1 MRTCKIIF
9 LLVGWLCLSLTANAQ
24 YHFRTIDSRS
34 GLPDNYVSA
43 VLKDKDGFMWIATL
57 NGLSRYDG
65 FSHRLYNIR
74 RKDGS
79 QEQSVR
85 RIEEDQT
92 GQMWIT
98 TYDESVFVYDRRRD
112 QITPTAASL
121 LKEKGISVGKGFKV
135 FVDADK
141 NLWCIDGKKITYYRC
156 AEHRKYTINLPETV
170 MRVACRDE
178 RAYALTSSGKVFR
191 LAPVSGDSFLFSQI
205 PTTHTELMSMYI
217 DSHRQLWIFG
227 NYVMG
232 LFRIIPNETSH
243 TPAPAERVSE
253 QNVLSITEDKEGKL
267 WWGTNSNGILVKRVN
282 GTIENISHHKGDIF
296 SLPSNHIS
304 ALLIDNG
311 LLWVGTSKTGL
322 AVTRLGGIRFDI
334 ITTPFAEDVG
344 FISQDTKGTIWI
356 GYDGTGLTC
365 TDKEGRIIH
374 LYNKD
379 NSPLES
385 NLIIGGTPSSDGSM
399 YLGTYGGG
407 FYRMTGNGQM
417 ERILPQVQA
426 LQYVRHVIKDRKGN
440 LWIGSLRN
448 GLWILTAGGKL
459 KNYNYTNSILQT
471 NAITDMKYSPKD
483 GRIFIATGTGIYCV
497 SPQGKLENV
506 KSKDETPNFFQS
518 TKFNSICI
526 DGRRLLWAATNNDI
540 RVYDRHFRLLHVF
553 GKQESLSQV
562 KAISCDKQ
570 GNVWIT
576 TYEGLVCISVST
588 NEKNRYDF
596 CINRFVSYDGLGDVR
611 FNKNALFCIDNGE
624 VLAGANGKV
633 VRIIPSEPFESI
645 APNRIIF
652 TNLFIG
658 TTEITPDME
667 GRDILKCNISNTEQI
682 TLNYDDDFTLTV
694 SNLNYCN
701 AAPTRFAYRLGTSEE
716 WIAIESNRISISHL
730 SAGKY
735 TLQVKA
741 IDGINDDNS
750 IAQMNIII
758 RPPFYLSP
766 WAWLIYIL
774 LILGALWGIFIII
787 RRRQREKMAMQQML
801 RERKYQQNMDE
812 AKMRFL
818 TNIGHDIRT
827 PLSLIIS
834 PIEQLMADERFDGAK
849 KQLEMVHRNA
859 KSLLNDVNQLI
870 DFRRL
875 DNQIE
880 KLELSMGDMGQY
892 ITQICTPYLYMA
904 EKKEVTLSIYG
915 CEEGIECDFDKPK
928 LKRIVANLLSNA
940 IKFTPRQGSVQLHLL
955 KQENQAIIRV
965 ADTGIGIKDK
975 AKVFNRFYQERHVE
989 DGAYTG
995 SGIGLHIVKEY
1006 TELMKGKIR
1015 VSDNQPQGTVFEIA
1029 IPITIS
1035 DKAPA
1040 SSTTIPADTSKEHKI
1055 KKQILV
1061 VEDNDDLRDFV
1072 INCLSENYLV
1082 AGAANGREALEWL
1095 KSHDANMVITDLMM
1109 PEMDGM
1115 QLCHSIKTDVN
1126 YSHIPVIMLTAKTAD
1141 EHILS
1146 GYQEGADDYIT
1157 KPFNVEILKMRIAK
1171 LFEWIK
1177 RAEDK
1182 FRQPEMKTSEV
1193 IVSKIDGELIDKAT
1207 KIVEDHLSDTDFS
1220 VEAFGE
1226 AMCMSRSALYKKL
1239 MAISGRSPIEFMRI
1253 IRLRYGL
1260 TLIRQG
1266 ELTVSEVAYR
1276 VGMSPKQFA
1285 KFFKEEYGT
1294 LPSKYGGD
1302 FD

>member
-1 MRTCKIIF
+1 MRICKIIF
-9 LLVGWLCLSLTANAQ
+9 LLVGWLCLSLTVSAQ

-43 VLKDKDGFMWIATL
+43 ILKDKDGFMWIATPG
-57 NGLSRYDG
+57 GLSRYDG
-65 FSHRLYNIR
+65 FSHRIYDIKG
-74 RKDGS
+74 KDGN
-79 QEQSVR
+79 QEMNVKR
-85 RIEEDQT
+85 LEEDQT

-98 TYDESVFVYDRRRD
+98 TYDESVFLYDRKLD
-112 QITPTAASL
+112 KVTPTAETY
-121 LKEKGISVGKGFKV
+121 LKKKGISVDKDLKV

-141 NLWCIDGKKITYYRC
+141 NLWCINGKTITYYRC
-156 AEHRKYTINLPETV
+156 TEHRKYTITMPEV
-170 MRVACRDE
+170 PLRVACRDE
-178 RAYALTSSGKVFR
+178 RAYALAASGKVYR
-191 LAPVSGDSFLFSQI
+191 IAPASGSCHFISQLPI
-205 PTTHTELMSMYI
+205 THTELMSMYI
-217 DSHRQLWIFG
+217 DSHRQLWLFG
-227 NYVMG
+227 NYVIG
-232 LFRIIPNETSH
+232 VFRINPDNASTS
-243 TPAPAERVSE
+243 ASSLAERVSE
-253 QNVLSITEDKEGKL
+253 LNVLSMAEDKDGNL
-267 WWGTNSNGILVKRVN
+267 WWGTNSNGILVKRAN
-282 GTIENISHHKGDIF
+282 GTIENISHHKGDMF

-322 AVTRLGGIRFDI
+322 AVTRIGGIRFDI

-356 GYDGTGLTC
+356 GYDGTGLTS
-365 TDKEGRIIH
+365 TDKDGRIIH

-385 NLIIGGTPSSDGSM
+385 DLIIGGTPSSDGSM
-399 YLGTYGGG
+399 YFGTYGGG
-407 FYRMTGNGQM
+407 FYRMTGKGQM
-417 ERILPQVQA
+417 ERILPKVQA

-483 GRIFIATGTGIYCV
+483 GRIFIATGTGIYSV

-506 KSKDETPNFFQS
+506 KSKDEAPDFFQS

-526 DGRRLLWAATNNDI
+526 DGRRLLWAATNNDT

-562 KAISCDKQ
+562 QAISCDKQ

-576 TYEGLVCISVST
+576 TNEGLVCISVST

-596 CINRFVSYDGLGDVR
+596 CINRFVSDDGLGDVH
-611 FNKNALFCIDNGE
+611 FSKNALFCIDNGE

-633 VRIIPSEPFESI
+633 VRIIPSELLESI

-652 TNLFIG
+652 TNLFLG
-658 TTEITPDME
+658 TTEITPGME

-694 SNLNYCN
+694 SSLNYRN
-701 AAPTRFAYRLGTSEE
+701 AAPIRFAYRLGTSGE
-716 WIAIESNRISISHL
+716 WIAVESNRISISHL

-741 IDGINDDNS
+741 IDGIDDDDS

-758 RPPFYLSP
+758 RPPFYLST
-766 WAWLIYIL
+766 WAWIIYII
-774 LILGALWGIFIII
+774 LILGALWGAFIMFH
-787 RRRQREKMAMQQML
+787 RRQKEKIALQQML
-801 RERKYQQNMDE
+801 RERKYQQEMDE

-834 PIEQLMADERFDGAK
+834 PIEQLMADERFSEAK
-849 KQLEMVHRNA
+849 KQLDMVYRNA

-875 DNQIE
+875 DKQME
-880 KLELSMGDMGQY
+880 KLELSMGDLGQFL
-892 ITQICTPYLYMA
+892 TQISTPYLYMA
-904 EKKEVTLSIYG
+904 AKKEVELTING
-915 CEEGIECDFDKPK
+915 CEEGIECSFDKPK
-928 LKRIVANLLSNA
+928 LKRIVVNLLSNA
-940 IKFTPRQGSVQLHLL
+940 IKFTPRKGSVELHLL
-955 KQENQAIIRV
+955 HEEERVIIRV
-965 ADTGIGIKDK
+965 TDTGIGIKDK
-975 AKVFNRFYQERHVE
+975 SKVFNRFYQELHEE
-989 DGAYTG
+989 DSTYTG

-1006 TELMKGKIR
+1006 IDLMKGEIS
-1015 VSDNQPQGTVFEIA
+1015 VSDNKPQGTVFEVV
-1029 IPITIS
+1029 IPIVTT
-1035 DKAPA
+1035 DKAA
-1040 SSTTIPADTSKEHKI
+1040 SKATTIQAVTPTTHQT

-1072 INCLSENYLV
+1072 TNCLSENYHV
-1082 AGAANGREALEWL
+1082 AGASNGRKAIEWL
-1095 KSHDANMVITDLMM
+1095 QSHDANLVITDLMM

-1115 QLCHSIKTDVN
+1115 QLCHAIKTNVN
-1126 YSHIPVIMLTAKTAD
+1126 YSHIPVIMLTAKAAD

-1171 LFEWIK
+1171 LFEWMK
-1177 RAEDK
+1177 LAEDK
-1182 FRQPEMKTSEV
+1182 FRLPDMKTSDV
-1193 IVSKIDGELIDKAT
+1193 IVSQLDGELIDKAT
-1207 KIVEDHLSDTDFS
+1207 KIVEAHLADTDFT

-1239 MAISGRSPIEFMRI
+1239 MAISGRSPLEFMRI
-1253 IRLRYGL
+1253 IRLRHGL
-1260 TLIRQG
+1260 TLVRQG
-1266 ELTVSEVAYR
+1266 GLTVSEVAYN

-1285 KFFKEEYGT
+1285 KFFKEEYGS
-1294 LPSKYGGD
+1294 LPSKYEE
-1302 FD
+1302 